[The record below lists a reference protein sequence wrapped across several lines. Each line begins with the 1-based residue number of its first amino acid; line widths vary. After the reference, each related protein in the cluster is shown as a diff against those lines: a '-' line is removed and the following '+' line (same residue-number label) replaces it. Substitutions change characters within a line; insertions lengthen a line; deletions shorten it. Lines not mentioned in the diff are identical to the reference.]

1 MRPQIY
7 LATALLLLCL
17 SMNKTA
23 NAQTTGSYDTTISF
37 LSGTRAMAVYVPT
50 SYTAGTPHK
59 LMVCLHGL
67 GDTCTNYR
75 NALIGTLT
83 WNTNMPNTIYV
94 CPEASSRNADY
105 YFPTGAEGI
114 IQASID
120 YAKSLYNI
128 DTNEIILQGFSLGG
142 RAALRY
148 GLDNY
153 GKFKALLLNTPAIQG
168 VKQALSG
175 TAYPFNYANAKKIP
189 VYMTHGGTDQ
199 LYTGPIDTAYMNLM
213 LNDCPAILR
222 RYPTM
227 GHTIPAFSSMSD
239 FPAFATEPRAAGA
252 DLHVVTPVVA
262 SRVCSTTVPAQCLVR
277 NTGTDTIN
285 TITLNYS
292 TGSGSMTH
300 TWTGSMPPYGHTFI
314 TLPALSLTA
323 GTSTLSVSVGTV
335 NGTADTITGNNS
347 ATASIQ
353 VQNTGAPLPYFE
365 GFEGAFPPANW
376 THVKQGDAYAQFD
389 LDDVVKKTGNAS
401 MFAFNTILLFDNAE
415 RKDEMLLPVLN
426 LTTGS
431 DPYMS
436 FDVAYN
442 YHRYTPPYLTVDT
455 LFADTLSVMVSTD
468 CGATYTTVYEKGGA
482 QLATYSDPIMNP
494 TSVTATYGTPASG
507 NWRTENI
514 SLNAYA
520 GSADVML
527 KIEYRSALG
536 GWLNVDNVR
545 VGTGAVSVQEIGQN
559 KAVIFPNPAS
569 DLLNISTGQAI
580 DNVTITDMT
589 GRMVMSLNE
598 VKSTRVT
605 IPTTDL
611 TNGMYLVSISTAGNV
626 ETGNVIIHHK

>member
-1 MRPQIY
+1 MKSQIY
-7 LATALLLLCL
+7 LATAMLLLCF

-37 LSGTRAMAVYVPT
+37 MSGTRAMAVYVPT
-50 SYTAGTPHK
+50 TYTAGTPHK

-75 NALIGTLT
+75 NALIGTLA

-105 YFPTGAEGI
+105 YYPTGAEDI
-114 IQASID
+114 VQASID
-120 YAKSLYNI
+120 YARSLYNI
-128 DTNEIILQGFSLGG
+128 DTNEIVLQGFSLGG
-142 RAALRY
+142 RAVLRY

-153 GKFKALLLNTPAIQG
+153 SKFKALLLNTPAIQG
-168 VKQALSG
+168 VKQALGG
-175 TAYPFNYANAKKIP
+175 TAYPFNYANAKNIP
-189 VYMTHGGTDQ
+189 VYITHGGTDQ

-213 LNDCPAILR
+213 LNDCPAILH

-227 GHTIPAFSSMSD
+227 AHTIPAFSNMND
-239 FPAFATEPRAAGA
+239 FPAYATDPRAAGA

-262 SRVCSTTVPAQCLVR
+262 ARVCSTTAPAQCLVR
-277 NTGTDTIN
+277 NTGTDTIH

-292 TGSGSMTH
+292 TGSGSMSH
-300 TWTGSMPPYGHTFI
+300 TWTGSMPSHGHAFI
-314 TLPALSLTA
+314 TLPTLSLAA
-323 GTSTLSVSVGTV
+323 GTSTLSVSAATV
-335 NGTADTITGNNS
+335 NGAADTITGNNS

-353 VQNTGAPLPYFE
+353 VQTAGASLPYTE

-376 THVKQGDAYAQFD
+376 THLKQGDAYAQFD

-426 LTTGS
+426 LTTGT

-455 LFADTLSVMVSTD
+455 SFADTLSVMASTD
-468 CGATYTTVYEKGGA
+468 CGATYTTVYKKGGA
-482 QLATYSDPIMNP
+482 QLATYSAPIMNP
-494 TSVTATYGTPASG
+494 TSVSATYGTPASG

-514 SLNAYA
+514 DLNAYA
-520 GSADVML
+520 GSAGVML

-536 GWLNVDNVR
+536 GWLNMDNVR
-545 VGTGAVSVQEIGQN
+545 VGSGPVSVQDIAKS
-559 KAVIFPNPAS
+559 KALIFPNPAS
-569 DLLNISTGQAI
+569 DLLNISTGEAI
-580 DNVTITDMT
+580 ANITITDMT
-589 GRMVMSLNE
+589 GRTVLSLSD
-598 VKSTRVT
+598 VKSSEIT

-611 TNGMYLVSISTAGNV
+611 VSGMYVVRIATTSNV
-626 ETGNVIIHHK
+626 ETANVIINHK

>member
-1 MRPQIY
+1 MKPQIY
-7 LATALLLLCL
+7 LATVLLLLCF
-17 SMNKTA
+17 SMNKKTS
-23 NAQTTGSYDTTISF
+23 AQTTGSYDTTIAF
-37 LSGTRAMAVYVPT
+37 MSGTRAMSVYVPT
-50 SYTAGTPHK
+50 TYTAGTPHK

-75 NALIGTLT
+75 NALIGTLA

-105 YFPTGAEGI
+105 YFPTGAEAI
-114 IQASID
+114 VQASID
-120 YAKSLYNI
+120 YTRSLYNI

-153 GKFKALLLNTPAIQG
+153 SKFKALLLNTPAIQG
-168 VKQALSG
+168 VKQALNG
-175 TAYPFNYANAKKIP
+175 TPYPLNYANAKNIP

-199 LYTGPIDTAYMNLM
+199 LYTGPIDTAYMNLI
-213 LNDCPAILR
+213 LNDCPAILH

-227 GHTIPAFSSMSD
+227 AHTIPAFSNMSD
-239 FPAFATEPRAAGA
+239 FPSFATEPRAAGA

-262 SRVCSTTVPAQCLVR
+262 ARVCSTTAPAQCLVR
-277 NTGTDTIN
+277 NTGTDTIH

-292 TGSGSMTH
+292 TGSGSMSH
-300 TWTGSMPPYGHTFI
+300 TWTGSISSYGHTFI
-314 TLPALSLTA
+314 TLPALSLSA
-323 GTSTLSVSVGTV
+323 GTSTLSVSVGAV
-335 NGTADTITGNNS
+335 NGATDTIAGNNS

-353 VQNTGAPLPYFE
+353 VQPSGMSLPYTE

-426 LTTGS
+426 LTS
-431 DPYMS
+431 APNPYMS

-455 LFADTLSVMVSTD
+455 LFADTLSVLASTD
-468 CGATYTTVYEKGGA
+468 CGATYTTVYKKGGA
-482 QLATYSDPIMNP
+482 QLATFSDPIMNP
-494 TSVTATYGTPASG
+494 TSITSTYGTPASG

-514 SLNAYA
+514 DLNAYS
-520 GSADVML
+520 GSANLTL
-527 KIEYRSALG
+527 KIEYRSTLG
-536 GWLNVDNVR
+536 GWLNMDNVR
-545 VGTGAVSVQEIGQN
+545 VGTGPVSVQEIAKS
-559 KAVIFPNPAS
+559 KAAIFPNPAS
-569 DLLNISTGQAI
+569 DILNISANDEI
-580 DNVTITDMT
+580 AYIAITDMT
-589 GRMVMSLNE
+589 GRTVISMTD
-598 VKSTRVT
+598 VKSTQVSL
-605 IPTTDL
+605 PTTK
-611 TNGMYLVSISTAGNV
+611 LVDGVYVVRIATANNV
-626 ETGNVIIHHK
+626 ETNNVIINHK